1 MYKQGQSTVRGRT
14 ARKLA
19 RGLGW
24 FSIGLGLAE
33 LMAPRAM
40 ARATGLRGQE
50 ALLQA
55 CGLREIASGIGLLVS
70 RQPRRWMWARVG
82 ADALDLAMLST
93 AGHPRLLSTATAM
106 AAVAGVAAA
115 DLACA
120 RALQAEHRHA
130 TRPVRDYS
138 TRSGLPRSPQQMR
151 GAALSNFK
159 MPEDMRAAPRLR
171 QVVAPV

>member
-1 MYKQGQSTVRGRT
+1 MYTQGQSTVRGRT

-33 LMAPRAM
+33 LLAPRAM
-40 ARATGLRGQE
+40 ARATGLRRQE
-50 ALLQA
+50 ALMQA
-55 CGLREIASGIGLLVS
+55 YGLREIATGIGLLAS

-82 ADALDLAMLST
+82 GDVLDLATLSAAGQPRRLST
-93 AGHPRLLSTATAM
+93 ASAI
-106 AAVAGVAAA
+106 AAVASVAAA

-130 TRPVRDYS
+130 TRHVRDYS
-138 TRSGLPRSPQQMR
+138 TRSGLPRTPDQMR
-151 GAALSNFK
+151 GAALADFK
-159 MPEDMRAAPRLR
+159 MPDDMRAAPRLR
-171 QVVAPV
+171 QVAPA